1 MGVLRVP
8 WDGVD
13 MVAQASCFL
22 LVAVVSCSLAEQGL
36 PSSSRQSRSLV
47 GTFPFNSPDL
57 SLPERKTRQG
67 GDGGVA
73 TDFQSVAAAGQRCI
87 DKITTEEETEYDEVV
102 TCDHSYNTRCHTSYK
117 TSYNA
122 QQEEECDENY
132 KKNCFIEYY
141 KTATKAEVQICVEPL
156 VKNCDI
162 PGPEVCS
169 TEYQSECETKQE
181 VHDVED
187 DQVSCQTV
195 IEEKCEDETS
205 GYTTDT
211 KCSKWPKEVCSVA
224 KTPVTKFT
232 PITRCDKV
240 PVEICGPSGCG
251 VTKGPKECRT
261 ETRTIPGEK
270 PEEQCSLEP
279 QKKCQHVTKLVPE
292 LKPHESCLDV
302 PKEVC
307 TRSQSNPRKV
317 QKPVITKWCY
327 HPSEEA
333 GIPEGSGS
341 SKPQGQKKPQ
351 QRGPFRNHP
360 AGAHQ
365 PVNGTTRMASVHQN
379 AAFLNV
385 HHVPLRLHPNVHPPA
400 SGISRITSANLSVL
414 LMSALHV
421 MHLLQHHSVPPLAS
435 GTSGTTSAS
444 LSAMLMSVL
453 HAVNLLPHQHQS
465 QHAPQHVKE
474 ITEMVNVHMNVMFQN
489 VHPAPHQL
497 VHLLLR
503 SVLQLA

>member
-13 MVAQASCFL
+13 MVAQASCLL

-132 KKNCFIEYY
+132 KKNCFIEYSE
-141 KTATKAEVQICVEPL
+141 TATKAEVQICVEPL

-187 DQVSCQTV
+187 DQV
-195 IEEKCEDETS
+195 
-205 GYTTDT
+205 
-211 KCSKWPKEVCSVA
+211 CSIS
-224 KTPVTKFT
+224 KTPVRKVI
-232 PITRCDKV
+232 PNTRCEKV
-240 PVEICGPSGCG
+240 PVEICGPSSCG
-251 VTKGPKECRT
+251 LTTGPVECRT

-270 PEEQCSLEP
+270 PEEVCSLEP
-279 QKKCQHVTKLVPE
+279 LRSCKHVTKLVPQLE
-292 LKPHESCLDV
+292 PHESCTDV

-307 TRSQSNPRKV
+307 TRSQTNPRKV

-327 HPSEEA
+327 TPSEES
-333 GIPEGSGS
+333 GLDGGGGESRPEPNIQQPPRCS
-341 SKPQGQKKPQ
+341 STCE
-351 QRGPFRNHP
+351 RNIRNNVCTP
-360 AGAHQ
+360 ECDVPECPPCYPPPPE
-365 PVNGTTRMASVHQN
+365 PVCSAKCERNIRNNICSPECD
-379 AAFLNV
+379 
-385 HHVPLRLHPNVHPPA
+385 VPECPTCYPPPPA
-400 SGISRITSANLSVL
+400 VCTASCKRNIRNNICSPECNVPECPPCSA
-414 LMSALHV
+414 
-421 MHLLQHHSVPPLAS
+421 PPIRDC
-435 GTSGTTSAS
+435 SAS
-444 LSAMLMSVL
+444 CRRD
-453 HAVNLLPHQHQS
+453 
-465 QHAPQHVKE
+465 
-474 ITEMVNVHMNVMFQN
+474 I
-489 VHPAPHQL
+489 
-497 VHLLLR
+497 
-503 SVLQLA
+503 